1 MIVFFNSPRWV
12 HIHGLH
18 LQESRQSMC
27 LLLVVAAA
35 AALTQPVAV
44 EPVVTSINKVFQFP
58 EVRQSTWVLVELAVA
73 TAPQQLHRMVPTLYS
88 GLSQQLVADEAAHT
102 TVVRVHQA
110 DLVAVAAS

>member
-1 MIVFFNSPRWV
+1 
-12 HIHGLH
+12 
-18 LQESRQSMC
+18 MC